1 MKASCIWKG
10 QGIHKTGQC
19 GRRYMASGVLACLL
33 SAVMALSLV
42 LPATFVRVRAEELV
56 LESPSAILIE
66 ASTGTVLFEK
76 NADERL
82 RPASVTKV
90 MTLLLAFEQIS
101 AGKMAMEDTVTLSE
115 HAASMEGSRC
125 FFEAGEQQTV
135 EDIIKCIIIA
145 SGNDT
150 AVAMG
155 EHIAG
160 SEEAFVGMMNE
171 RAKALG
177 MTNTH
182 FENACGLEAE
192 GHLTTARDIAIMSR
206 ELTVKHPE
214 IFNYSKIW
222 MDSITHVTRRGS
234 EEFTLANTNKFL
246 NEYTGATGLKTG
258 YTSIA
263 KYSMAATA
271 TRDGVDLIA
280 VVMGAETKEIRNADA
295 GRLLDYGFAKCQV
308 YEDASPYDKVG
319 EINIAGGK
327 ASMVKYNGEGSFSY
341 VFTNGEDMSQIEK
354 SFVQDVDKA
363 PVKAGDQIG
372 RVVYRIGNREL
383 ASMPVTAACDVAAI
397 DYQFCFLKLLFRYM
411 AI

>member
-1 MKASCIWKG
+1 MKKM
-10 QGIHKTGQC
+10 K
-19 GRRYMASGVLACLL
+19 RVLAFF
-33 SAVMALSLV
+33 SAIIMALCCTPPQTAV
-42 LPATFVRVRAEELV
+42 CAEELT
-56 LESPSAILIE
+56 LMSPSAILIE
-66 ASTGTVLFEK
+66 ASTGTVLYEK
-76 NADERL
+76 NADEKM

-101 AGKMAMEDTVTLSE
+101 EGKMSMEDTVTISE

-125 FFEAGEQQTV
+125 FFEAGEQQSV

-160 SEEAFVGMMNE
+160 SEEAFVAMMNE
-171 RAKALG
+171 RAKELG

-214 IFNYSKIW
+214 IFQYSTIW

-280 VVMGAETKEIRNADA
+280 VVMGAETKEIRNEEA
-295 GRLLDYGFAKCQV
+295 GKLLDYGFAKCKV
-308 YEDASPYDKVG
+308 YEDAAPYDKVG
-319 EINIAGGK
+319 DISIAGGK
-327 ASMVKYNGEGSFSY
+327 TSMVKYNTEGTFSY
-341 VFTNGEDMSQIEK
+341 VFTEGEDMSQIDK
-354 SFVQDVDKA
+354 TFVQDLNKA
-363 PVKAGDQIG
+363 PVKKGDVVG
-372 RVVYRIGNREL
+372 RVVYSAAGKEF
-383 ASMPVTAACDVAAI
+383 AFMPVTAAEDVAVI

-411 AI
+411 ALPGA

>member
-1 MKASCIWKG
+1 MNRKKG
-10 QGIHKTGQC
+10 IFTIGGFLWGQRRLFAGLLTILMMISVLVISPSGIQKV
-19 GRRYMASGVLACLL
+19 Y
-33 SAVMALSLV
+33 
-42 LPATFVRVRAEELV
+42 AEELTIDA
-56 LESPSAILIE
+56 PSAILIE
-66 ASTGTVLFEK
+66 ASTGTVLYEK
-76 NADERL
+76 NADEKM

-90 MTLLLAFEQIS
+90 MTLLLAFEQIG
-101 AGKMAMEDTVTLSE
+101 AGKMTLEDTITISD

-125 FFEAGEQQTV
+125 FFEAGEQQSV

-160 SEEAFVGMMNE
+160 SEEAFVDMMNE
-171 RAKALG
+171 RAAALG
-177 MTNTH
+177 MVNTH

-192 GHLTTARDIAIMSR
+192 GHLTTSRDIAIMAR
-206 ELTVKHPE
+206 ELTTRYPQ
-214 IFNYSKIW
+214 IFDYSTIW

-280 VVMGAETKEIRNADA
+280 VVMGAETKEIRNETA
-295 GRLLDYGFAKCQV
+295 GKLLDYGFAKCKV
-308 YEDASPYDKVG
+308 YEDATPFADIG
-319 EINIAGGK
+319 EIHIAGGK
-327 ASMVKYNGEGSFSY
+327 SSMVKYNTEGTFSY
-341 VFTNGEDMSQIEK
+341 VFTGGEDMSQIEK
-354 SFVQDVDKA
+354 QFVQTVEKA
-363 PVKAGDQIG
+363 PVKTGDIIG
-372 RVVYRIGNREL
+372 KVTYSIGGNTLSEF
-383 ASMPVTAACDVAAI
+383 PVTASEDVDAI
-397 DYQFCFLKLLFRYM
+397 DFKFCFMKLLFRYM
-411 AI
+411 NI